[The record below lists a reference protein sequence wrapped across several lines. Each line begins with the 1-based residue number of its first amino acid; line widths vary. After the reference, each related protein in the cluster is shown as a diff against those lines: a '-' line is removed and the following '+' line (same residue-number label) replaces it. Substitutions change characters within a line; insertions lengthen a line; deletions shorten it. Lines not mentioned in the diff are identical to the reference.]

1 MDLSAAKCL
10 QGIYSTL
17 LYVISCRKTFSWCGQ
32 FWGLSTFEGAHNL
45 RNALMQICCKTFLN
59 ICSAIKNGGMV
70 VVSYNFLSYS
80 VRRILPLDIY
90 GMV

>member
-32 FWGLSTFEGAHNL
+32 FLSLGTFEGAHNL
-45 RNALMQICCKTFLN
+45 RNALMQICCKTHGY
-59 ICSAIKNGGMV
+59 IKSKDSVAGGV
-70 VVSYNFLSYS
+70 WK
-80 VRRILPLDIY
+80 D
-90 GMV
+90 